1 MTHDLKTM
9 KKILSLAIFASLLL
23 NLDAQENVSN
33 ADLSRKL
40 DLILNKVDSLDK
52 RVTSLEK
59 NKPEKPA
66 PAATPSVEEVAKPA
80 PTKPA
85 PTPAKPV
92 APQEPKEKKSFF
104 QKIKQELKRDE
115 ALAAG
120 PWTNPDT
127 WKNVRKSMTSFKVRQ
142 VLGNPNKIKNSV
154 NPRIERVYRYEGDLD
169 GDGVEEE
176 GVVNFHRDRVVSFES
191 PFEN

>member
-59 NKPEKPA
+59 TKTEKPA
-66 PAATPSVEEVAKPA
+66 PAATPSVEVGAKPA

-85 PTPAKPV
+85 PTPA
-92 APQEPKEKKSFF
+92 
-104 QKIKQELKRDE
+104 
-115 ALAAG
+115 
-120 PWTNPDT
+120 
-127 WKNVRKSMTSFKVRQ
+127 
-142 VLGNPNKIKNSV
+142 
-154 NPRIERVYRYEGDLD
+154 
-169 GDGVEEE
+169 
-176 GVVNFHRDRVVSFES
+176 
-191 PFEN
+191 